1 MHRRIL
7 FGIAA
12 WLLGAATAT
21 AGSLLAVS
29 LLGQG
34 ITGGTGPLLSQVAV
48 NRALASES
56 AERTATPTGSGT
68 AGTAVASA
76 GKTRVAASGSAAPS
90 AAASPSGTML
100 SGAMP
105 SDTAPSETAPA
116 TPAASAAGTPEG
128 SGTVLTSHGGDVVA
142 SCQAGGAYL
151 DSWSPAQGFV
161 VGDVRRGPAST
172 AKVTFGPAAGSGVSG
187 VTMLVSCSAGIPSAT
202 THTWGGDE

>member
-7 FGIAA
+7 FGVAA

-34 ITGGTGPLLSQVAV
+34 ITGGTGPLL
-48 NRALASES
+48 
-56 AERTATPTGSGT
+56 TPGRGEPG
-68 AGTAVASA
+68 AGQRVGGADRDAHWFRD
-76 GKTRVAASGSAAPS
+76 GRHCGGIGRQTRVASSGSASPS
-90 AAASPSGTML
+90 AAASPSGT
-100 SGAMP
+100 GP
-105 SDTAPSETAPA
+105 SDTAPSSTAPA
-116 TPAASAAGTPEG
+116 TPAASTDGTPEG
-128 SGTVLTSHGGDVVA
+128 GGTVLTSHGGDVVA

-161 VGDVRRGPAST
+161 VGDVRRGPAQT
-172 AKVTFGPAAGSGVSG
+172 AKVTFDPAAGSGVSG